1 MTLTRMWQTSS
12 AGFAR
17 SKHTKSSCGCILTAK
32 TLTTPDVMLVKEK
45 MMNRDPLTYTYPRTW
60 AEVISRHPCTGSEA
74 VAVEVHR
81 RPLIERFVSV
91 ATTVC
96 TVALILACALAYF
109 DVLVK

>member
-1 MTLTRMWQTSS
+1 MR
-12 AGFAR
+12 
-17 SKHTKSSCGCILTAK
+17 ILTAK
-32 TLTTPDVMLVKEK
+32 TLTTPDVKRVKEK

-91 ATTVC
+91 ATTAC
-96 TVALILACALAYF
+96 TVGLILACALAYF